1 LRLFERDSA
10 STARHTFR
18 LDARTVYEFSEKPSR
33 NHLGFRCERPKTF
46 RRFNPQQ
53 LQSARATGLVFYLSA
68 ILGTAAVLLQ
78 LYNAAILNA
87 FWPFFTAIV
96 VQLVAATV
104 QFARIILKPP
114 EQDDSSN

>member
-1 LRLFERDSA
+1 LFERDSA

-18 LDARTVYEFSEKPSR
+18 LDARTVYEFSEKLSR
-33 NHLGFRCERPKTF
+33 NHLGFRCERPKIF
-46 RRFNPQQ
+46 RRFNPRQYKV
-53 LQSARATGLVFYLSA
+53 RAPPVSFFICLA